1 VNALNVLIPLLT
13 SLASFLFAALVLVQW
28 RRRHRSFQLV
38 WTAGLTWY
46 GIGAATEFLGSALGW
61 NEGLYRTWYLFGA
74 LFVAAY
80 LGAGTIYLLSRTGF
94 GYFASLALVLGGLLA
109 LAIAGRYPGS
119 AGTAAAV
126 LAISVLAGVALSYLT
141 ARRRPL
147 VGHAAAGL
155 LVAAS
160 LTVAV
165 LVATAPLAA
174 PGYALDPR
182 TRVPLGSAFPG
193 YIRVLTGPFNVA
205 GALCLVFGA
214 LFSAYVY
221 MPKRKVLRLR
231 RLPPLIGQAYAAL
244 AFSVNLV
251 ASLPRAFAALLAGR
265 LNSRVPATLLIAAG
279 GFIPGITSGLDRFGV
294 TWSLYLGELV
304 GVLFIFAGFLLS
316 EDVFRDLRLLPRRR
330 PAAAAKG
337 ML

>member
-1 VNALNVLIPLLT
+1 VNTLNVLLPLLT
-13 SLASFLFAALVLVQW
+13 SLASFLFAALVLDQW
-28 RRRHRSFQLV
+28 RRRRRSFQLV

-61 NEGLYRTWYLFGA
+61 NEGLYRAWYLFGA

-80 LGAGTIYLLSRTGF
+80 LGVGTIYLLSRTGF
-94 GYFASLALVLGGLLA
+94 GYFASLAVVLGGLLA
-109 LAIAGRYPGS
+109 LAIASRYPGS
-119 AGTAAAV
+119 AGTAEAV
-126 LAISVLAGVALSYLT
+126 LAISVLAAVVLSYLT

-147 VGHAAAGL
+147 VGHAAAAL

-160 LTVAV
+160 LVVAV
-165 LVATAPLAA
+165 LVVTAPLAA

-182 TRVPLGSAFPG
+182 THVAVGSAFPG

-251 ASLPRAFAALLAGR
+251 ASLPRAFGALLAGR

-294 TWSLYLGELV
+294 TWSLYLGEFL

-316 EDVFRDLRLLPRRR
+316 EDVFRDLRLTRRR

-337 ML
+337 VL